1 MRYVKLSD
9 IVVEAGRQREEFD
22 ATALSE
28 LRDSLTS
35 GVGLL
40 HAPVVRAEG
49 DRLVLVAGERRLR
62 AIGDAYELGM
72 LIKYGG
78 QVIPIGMVP
87 VNEIGDLSPLERMEA
102 EYEENMRRVDLN
114 WQERAK
120 ATTALMNLRSAQA
133 AAAGKP
139 LPIVAEIAQ
148 EVRGSSEGINHTATR
163 NEILITKHLADP
175 EVAAAKTLAEAVK
188 VVKKKET
195 AARNVALAD
204 QFKPSLIATRHT
216 VLNQDSLAW
225 MKQAP
230 DASFDI
236 ILTDPPY
243 GMGAD
248 EFGDSGQSTIGAHFY
263 DDSYENWLE
272 LMQVFTHESFRL
284 TKPDAHAYVFCDLD
298 NFHQL
303 RDMMTLVGWKC
314 FRTPLIWH
322 KPGNFR
328 APWPDKGPQR
338 KYEVCLYA
346 IKGDKKTTKLAPD
359 IITCNTDENL
369 GHPAQKPVALYLDLL
384 SRSAIPGDKVLDPF
398 CGTGPLI
405 EAAHQLSCIAT
416 VIEMDKAA
424 YGIALSRLQ
433 TITNQPQQ
441 ALL

>member
-1 MRYVKLSD
+1 VRYVQLSD

-22 ATALSE
+22 ATALGE
-28 LRDSLTS
+28 LRDSITS

-40 HAPVVRAEG
+40 HAPVVRSQ
-49 DRLVLVAGERRLR
+49 DNRLVLVAGERRLR
-62 AIGDAYELGM
+62 AIADAYDLGM
-72 LIKYGG
+72 LIRYGG
-78 QVIPIGMVP
+78 AVVPLGMVP
-87 VNEIGDLSPLERMEA
+87 VNEIGELSALERMEA

-120 ATTALMNLRSAQA
+120 ATAALMELRSAQA

-139 LPIVAEIAQ
+139 LPVVAEIAQ

-188 VVKKKET
+188 VVKKKEV
-195 AARNVALAD
+195 AARNISLAE
-204 QFKPSLIATRHT
+204 QYRPSLIASKHT
-216 VLNQDSLAW
+216 VLNTDCLEW
-225 MKQAP
+225 MKSAP
-230 DASFDI
+230 DAKFDV

-248 EFGDSGQSTIGAHFY
+248 EFGDSGQSTLGSHFY
-263 DDSYENWLE
+263 DDSYESWVKLIG
-272 LMQVFTHESFRL
+272 VFAEQSFRL
-284 TKPDAHAYVFCDLD
+284 AKPDSHAYVFCDLD
-298 NFHQL
+298 NFHEL
-303 RDMMTLVGWKC
+303 RDLMAFHGWKC

-322 KPGNFR
+322 KPANFR

-338 KYEVCLYA
+338 KYETCLYA
-346 IKGDKKTTKLAPD
+346 IKGNRLVNKLAPD
-359 IITCNTDENL
+359 VITVNTEENL

-384 SRSAIPGDKVLDPF
+384 SRSAQPGDQVFDPF
-398 CGTGPLI
+398 GGTGPLI

-416 VIEMDKAA
+416 VIEKDKAA
-424 YGIALSRLQ
+424 FGIAVSRLT
-433 TITNQPQQ
+433 TIQSQPQQ